1 LEKGALKVLHIGE
14 YARGGVATYI
24 NELLAYQ
31 AEILEITDL
40 NLLLASRSAG
50 RKFNLNSENIFYYNF
65 DRTINTVLL
74 AIFQIRR
81 HLKKLQPD
89 IVHVHS
95 SFAGLLARIACFFI
109 SDTPIIIYCA
119 HGWSFNM
126 EMSPLKKRLFVLI
139 EKTLTWKTDLI
150 INISRYEYDSACAN
164 ELPIH
169 KMILIYSG
177 VREKEDVDE
186 PVLSLDDNLVNLLFV
201 GRFDTAKGL
210 DILLQVFNEHKFKN
224 IKLYLAGESVLGKSS
239 INIPEGVVNL
249 GWVDEEEIDSYYRS
263 FDAVIMPSRWEGFGL
278 VAIEAM
284 RNAKPVIASNRCSLP
299 EIVSHGI
306 NGYLFDLEDEQELV
320 SLLLGLDK
328 KVLKEM
334 GQQGYKIYKKRFT
347 SSRMNAE
354 VIRQYQRVLK

>member
-1 LEKGALKVLHIGE
+1 MEQGALKVLHIGE

-24 NELLAYQ
+24 NELVAYQ
-31 AEILEITDL
+31 AEILEITDI

-65 DRTINTVLL
+65 NRKINTVLL

-81 HLKKLQPD
+81 HLKNLRPD

-95 SFAGLLARIACFFI
+95 SYAGLLARIACLFI
-109 SDTPIIIYCA
+109 SETPIIIYCA

-126 EMSPLKKRLFVLI
+126 EISPLKKRLLVLI

-150 INISRYEYDSACAN
+150 INISRYENDSAYAN
-164 ELPIH
+164 KLPIH

-177 VREKEDVDE
+177 VREKEEVDE
-186 PVLSLDDNLVNLLFV
+186 PALSLDKNLVNLLFV
-201 GRFDTAKGL
+201 GRFDKQKGL
-210 DILLQVFNEHKFKN
+210 DVLLRVFNERRFNN
-224 IKLYLAGESVLGKSS
+224 IKLYLAGGSVLDSS
-239 INIPEGVVNL
+239 NLNIPLEVVDL
-249 GWVDEEEIDSYYRS
+249 GWVDEEKIDSYYQS

-320 SLLLGLDK
+320 AILLGLDK

-334 GQQGYKIYKKRFT
+334 GQQGYEIYKKRFT

-354 VIRQYQRVLK
+354 VIQQYQRILK